1 MVRHA
6 LQQYIVKQSGK
17 GVEDRLKAWREGCA
31 DPLCRL
37 DMAVMAL
44 CQHYGVPTHGL
55 DITLSSDIATWF
67 AVNQFHKE
75 ASSNR
80 CEYRHMR
87 RTDWGSSPDEWPCVL
102 ACQTVTNSIGG
113 SLFDCEELS
122 ALGMEVCRPAAQQ
135 ARFFLGGHTDH
146 QNRLA
151 EALVCIFRLVPGEY
165 QTQATFEDLF
175 PSPEQDPAYAFMLEL
190 AGSSAFSEHFAPLVN
205 RFH

>member
-6 LQQYIVKQSGK
+6 LQQHIVKRGGK
-17 GVEDRLKAWREGCA
+17 EIEDRLKAWRDGCA
-31 DPLCRL
+31 DPLYHL

-55 DITLSSDIATWF
+55 DITLSDDIAAWF
-67 AVNQFHKE
+67 AVNRFDKE
-75 ASSNR
+75 ESSNR
-80 CEYRHMR
+80 CEYRPMR
-87 RTDWGSSPDEWPCVL
+87 RSDWDPSPKNWPCVL
-102 ACQTVTNSIGG
+102 ACQTVTNSIRG

-122 ALGMEVCRPAAQQ
+122 ALGVEACRPAAQQ

-165 QTQATFEDLF
+165 LTQARFEDLF
-175 PSPEQDPAYAFMLEL
+175 PAPEQDPAYGFLLEL
-190 AGSSAFSEHFAPLVN
+190 AESRSFAEQFAPLVN